1 MKISSA
7 PMAATTNRARAFNV
21 AKYLIWKT
29 TVKMN
34 QAMGMEKKISNN
46 PTNAK
51 NQELVLTNSQ
61 KKMKAKE
68 NKANMAS
75 FLGNE

>member
-1 MKISSA
+1 
-7 PMAATTNRARAFNV
+7 
-21 AKYLIWKT
+21 
-29 TVKMN
+29 MN

-75 FLGNE
+75 FGQWI